1 MHPFIKH
8 IAKQLRFLPVK
19 RREAEARR
27 IIYNVFGFSEL
38 DFYFIRTVEPNRR
51 EKKQLKQWMQ
61 VLKNEQNDRFE
72 NANKLLKVKSAL
84 LTTLII
90 NQITKNEKFNQSH
103 LRGTFAYDSLSQT

>member
-51 EKKQLKQWMQ
+51 EKNNSNNGCKCLKTNKTTD
-61 VLKNEQNDRFE
+61 LKMPT
-72 NANKLLKVKSAL
+72 SC
-84 LTTLII
+84 
-90 NQITKNEKFNQSH
+90 
-103 LRGTFAYDSLSQT
+103 